1 MHLIPK
7 LHNMFFFFLL
17 ELLIFLKGGFVDYLA
32 TLFRNLVSMLRA
44 LAVFRRS
51 MPDRNN
57 GCLRS
62 NGWNGER
69 HKRHTGAF

>member
-7 LHNMFFFFLL
+7 LHNMFFFLSFGTLD
-17 ELLIFLKGGFVDYLA
+17 FLKGRDVDYLA